1 MDQPTKFNAAA
12 KELISAGK
20 LLYTRGWVPAT
31 SGNFSMRLDSSRI
44 AITVSGKDKGA
55 LSENDIMTIDYNGRP
70 LDDKKPSA
78 ETELHVVLYKQFQ
91 EITAV
96 LHTHSV
102 NSTLISRMGGQEL
115 ILSNYELLKAFHGIN
130 THETSTVV
138 PIFANDQDIARL
150 SKKVVMYLQ
159 ENPLIH
165 GYLIAGHG
173 LYTWGRTMQ
182 ETIRHMEAFE
192 FLFECE
198 LNLKGAR
205 QE

>member
-1 MDQPTKFNAAA
+1 MDQRTKFNAAT
-12 KELISAGK
+12 KELITAGK
-20 LLYTRGWVPAT
+20 LLYAKGWVPAT
-31 SGNFSMRLDSSRI
+31 SGNFSMRLDATRI

-55 LSENDIMTIDYNGRP
+55 LSEHDIMTVDYNSLP

-78 ETELHVVLYKQFQ
+78 ETELHVVLYKQFP

-102 NSTLISRMGGQEL
+102 NATLISRTSGEEL
-115 ILSNYELLKAFHGIN
+115 RLSNYELLKAFHGIN
-130 THETSTVV
+130 THETSMII

-159 ENPLIH
+159 KNPSIH

-173 LYTWGRTMQ
+173 LYTWGRAMH
-182 ETIRHMEAFE
+182 ETIRHLEAFE

-198 LNLKGAR
+198 LKLKGIR
-205 QE
+205 